1 MFLIDGYNLLHA
13 FVPGRPTDRE
23 RERLVTL
30 IEAWCRRGGYRAR
43 IVFDP
48 TAGLRSRELRGA
60 VEIRG
65 VAEGRTADEE
75 ILRTLASTRDRTA
88 YTVVS
93 DDRAIVAEARKRRC
107 RVVACRDFVRRLQAP
122 GSAEPPEP
130 GGPPPGEVEYWMR
143 EFGLEE

>member
-1 MFLIDGYNLLHA
+1 MFLIDGYNLLH
-13 FVPGRPTDRE
+13 VLVSGRPSDRE
-23 RERLVTL
+23 RERMVGLV
-30 IEAWCRRGGYRAR
+30 EAWCLRGGYRAR

-48 TAGLRSRELRGA
+48 TAGLRARERRGA
-60 VEIRG
+60 VEVRG

-93 DDRAIVAEARKRRC
+93 DDRAIVEAARRRRC
-107 RVVACRDFVRRLQAP
+107 RVVSCREFLRRLEALGPQ
-122 GSAEPPEP
+122 EPPEP
-130 GGPPPGEVEYWMR
+130 GGAPPGEVDYWMR

>member
-1 MFLIDGYNLLHA
+1 VFLIDGYNLLYA
-13 FVPGRPTDRE
+13 IVGGRPTAEE
-23 RERLVTL
+23 RERMVVR

-48 TAGLRSRELRGA
+48 TAGLRARETRGA
-60 VEIRG
+60 VEILG
-65 VAEGRTADEE
+65 VAEGLKADEE

-93 DDRAIVAEARKRRC
+93 DDRAIVAEARKRRF
-107 RVVACRDFVRRLQAP
+107 RVVSCREFLRRLEVP
-122 GSAEPPEP
+122 GHGEPSEP
-130 GGPPPGEVEYWMR
+130 GGVPPGEVDYWMR

>member
-13 FVPGRPTDRE
+13 IAGGRPTAEARE
-23 RERLVTL
+23 RMVARV
-30 IEAWCRRGGYRAR
+30 EAWCRREGYRAR

-48 TAGLRSRELRGA
+48 TAGLRALETRGA

-75 ILRTLASTRDRTA
+75 ILRTLASTSDRTA

-93 DDRAIVAEARKRRC
+93 DDRAIATGARKRRF
-107 RVVACRDFVRRLQAP
+107 RVVSCREFLRRLEGP
-122 GSAEPPEP
+122 GSGEPPEP
-130 GGPPPGEVEYWMR
+130 GGVPPGEVDYWMR